1 MRKVVIGLVVI
12 GITLGVVGL
21 KIIAS
26 AREIADRVLRG
37 ERRETIAAS
46 SRWLGVPWLA
56 KLVAEAEHKEYLVL
70 LQNNMEL
77 RPTGGFLGS
86 YARVSFTDGY
96 LDSVKVED
104 IYVPDGQL
112 PGYVEP
118 PAPIKQYL
126 NSNGW
131 LLRDSNWEAD
141 FSQAAPVIEWFF
153 EQGKEPE
160 ADGVVAVN
168 LFVAQ
173 DLMRAVG
180 PIYLADYQETV
191 TAENL
196 FAKAEAHSEVDFFPG
211 STQKRDFLSLVAKQ
225 LTEKVKA
232 ADWRTQIKVVKAI
245 RDSLR
250 RKHILVWVKDNQIT
264 QAMRRLNW
272 DGKLV
277 YNEGDYLM
285 IVEANLGVNKTNCCL
300 ERRINQEVTLT
311 EIGGLQERLT
321 INYKNNN
328 PVKPEPPK
336 FWGGGYKNYLRVYLP
351 KVAQL
356 DSVRINQMLL
366 QLTEVDQE
374 MVNDFLVVGFLVEVG
389 GGESGEVEIN
399 YSQLIPPV
407 DRVYRLKV
415 QKQSGTGDDPYSLTF
430 HSPTCPTRQLNRTL
444 DQDFTWETK
453 LKCN

>member
-1 MRKVVIGLVVI
+1 VKLIAIGLLVAGVI
-12 GITLGVVGL
+12 LGVVGWKIVANL
-21 KIIAS
+21 KAIP
-26 AREIADRVLRG
+26 DRVWRG
-37 ERRETIAAS
+37 ERQGKIAI
-46 SRWLGVPWLA
+46 PILA
-56 KLVAEAEHKEYLVL
+56 KLLAEGEHKEYLVL

-96 LDSVKVED
+96 LDSIKVED

-131 LLRDSNWEAD
+131 LLRDSNWDPD

-153 EQGKEPE
+153 EQGKEPAAE
-160 ADGVVAVN
+160 GIVAVN

-180 PIYLADYQETV
+180 PVYLADYQETV

-196 FAKAEAHSEVDFFPG
+196 FAKAETHSEVGFFPG
-211 STQKRDFLSLVAKQ
+211 STQKRDWLSLVAKQ
-225 LTEKVKA
+225 LIEKIKA
-232 ADWRTQIKVVKAI
+232 ADWRTQIKIVGAV

-250 RKHILVWVKDNQIT
+250 RKHILVWMKDAAMA
-264 QAMRRLNW
+264 QAMRRFNW
-272 DGKLV
+272 DGKLIRQPT
-277 YNEGDYLM
+277 ETDYLM

-300 ERRINQEVTLT
+300 ERKIDQQVTLAAD
-311 EIGGLQERLT
+311 GRLREELI

-328 PVKPEPPK
+328 PVKPEPPQ

-351 KVAQL
+351 KAAQL
-356 DSVRINQMLL
+356 ESVTINQLPL
-366 QLTEVDQE
+366 QLGEVGQE
-374 MVNDFLVVGFLVEVG
+374 IKDDFLVAGFLMEVG
-389 GGESGEVEIN
+389 GGESGEVKIA
-399 YSQLIPPV
+399 YSQPV
-407 DRVYRLKV
+407 PGDRVYRLKV
-415 QKQSGTGDDPYSLTF
+415 QKQSGASDDPYSLTF
-430 HSPTCPTRQLNRTL
+430 HSPTCPTRQLNRNL
-444 DQDFTWETK
+444 DEDFTWETK
-453 LKCN
+453 LNCS